1 MVGRQVLVLCNLG
14 SNPSPAAIM
23 NKTILVTGSTGFI
36 GFHLI
41 KVLLERGDQVVGIDN
56 FNSYNYEP
64 QLKEDRN
71 KILEEYPGY
80 KLYRGD
86 INDLELVQ
94 KVFQENKIDKVC
106 HLAALAGVRLSVEQP
121 HLYNQTNLIGFGNV
135 IDEAKKAE
143 VENFVY
149 ASSSS
154 VYGDLEKEKSEVS
167 DNTDFPVS
175 LYAATKKANEVVA
188 HSYHH
193 LFRLNCTG
201 LRFFTVYGPYG
212 RPDMALAIFTKGILE
227 DQPITVFNHGKM
239 VRDFTYVDDI
249 VSGVVAS
256 LDKNYP
262 FEIFN
267 LGCGETIELL
277 DFIKE
282 IEKATG
288 KKAQMNMMPIQAGDV
303 LKSYADIEKSRKM
316 LGYEPQTTVK
326 EGVPKFVSWYRK
338 YYNI

>member
-1 MVGRQVLVLCNLG
+1 
-14 SNPSPAAIM
+14 M

-239 VRDFTYVDDI
+239 VRD
-249 VSGVVAS
+249 
-256 LDKNYP
+256 
-262 FEIFN
+262 
-267 LGCGETIELL
+267 
-277 DFIKE
+277 
-282 IEKATG
+282 
-288 KKAQMNMMPIQAGDV
+288 
-303 LKSYADIEKSRKM
+303 
-316 LGYEPQTTVK
+316 
-326 EGVPKFVSWYRK
+326 
-338 YYNI
+338 